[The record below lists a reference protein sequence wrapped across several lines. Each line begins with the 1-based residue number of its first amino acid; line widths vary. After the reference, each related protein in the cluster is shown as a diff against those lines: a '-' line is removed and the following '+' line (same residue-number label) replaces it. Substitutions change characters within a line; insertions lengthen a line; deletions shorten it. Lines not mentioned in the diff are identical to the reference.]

1 MTEAEALIY
10 FPDGRVELEDVFS
23 EKLFEIKQFLL
34 SRFPNSKIFQGRIE
48 KLRSFQD
55 AFEVLGGTL
64 MKKNS
69 EGYSFDVTL
78 SSVRKTV
85 TDYTIARNAL
95 KMSLLRS
102 EDGES
107 IKQVLDNL
115 IHVTTIY
122 ASAWSH
128 HGAAGDEDILIG
140 KEPDPMELMNALKE
154 YETDGYQSFKDLV
167 HLEIE
172 NPLVKESK
180 RLSLWLKFEQNDN

>member
-10 FPDGRVELEDVFS
+10 FPNGRVELEDVFS

-95 KMSLLRS
+95 KMSLLR
-102 EDGES
+102 
-107 IKQVLDNL
+107 
-115 IHVTTIY
+115 
-122 ASAWSH
+122 
-128 HGAAGDEDILIG
+128 
-140 KEPDPMELMNALKE
+140 
-154 YETDGYQSFKDLV
+154 
-167 HLEIE
+167 
-172 NPLVKESK
+172 
-180 RLSLWLKFEQNDN
+180 